1 MASDNAGLRPPVS
14 GKALVEAPR
23 PPLDPGRIAI
33 YAVLFAGVLIAIGP
47 FLWMI
52 SASFMTLSEVNLTR
66 LLPENLLWENY
77 ATALR
82 RANFLNIKVVTD
94 PNTGVLQSLGISG
107 YIWNSI
113 RITLITVGGSLLVC
127 IPAAYAFARMN
138 FIGRNFIF
146 ALFLSTMM
154 IPGIVM
160 LIPHLLTVIWLGRLS
175 ESVFGP
181 AGAWFNNWPALT
193 IPFFASVF
201 NIFLLRQ
208 FFIQIPDDLW
218 EAARIDG
225 AGHPRFLVSVVL
237 PLSKAPIMT
246 IVTLGFIGSWNALM
260 WPLLVTI
267 NDEWRP
273 IAVGLSNF
281 VTADTPGDL
290 NLQMARVGHHC
301 DSHPDAV
308 FRGAEAIHRRHR
320 ADRHQEL
327 NSMRK
332 SSFV

>member
-1 MASDNAGLRPPVS
+1 MASDAAHISPPSSGKMPVS
-14 GKALVEAPR
+14 GPR
-23 PPLDPGRIAI
+23 EKPSLSKIGI
-33 YAVLFAGVLIAIGP
+33 YAVLFAGVLIAVGP

-52 SASFMTLSEVNLTR
+52 SASFMTVSEVNLTR
-66 LLPENLLWENY
+66 LLPEKMLWENY

-82 RANFLNIKVVTD
+82 RANFLDIELMTD
-94 PNTGVLQSLGISG
+94 PNTGVLKSFGISG

-113 RITLITVGGSLLVC
+113 RITLISVIGSLLVC
-127 IPAAYAFARMN
+127 IPAAYAFARMK

-146 ALFLSTMM
+146 VVFLSTMM
-154 IPGIVM
+154 IPGIVL

-175 ESVFGP
+175 ESLLGP

-218 EAARIDG
+218 DAARIDG
-225 AGHPRFLVSVVL
+225 AGHPRFLISVVL

-267 NDEWRP
+267 NDNWRP

-281 VTADTPGDL
+281 VTSDTPGDL
-290 NLQMARVGHHC
+290 NLQMAASVITVIPILILYFVAQKQFTEGI
-301 DSHPDAV
+301 AQTGI
-308 FRGAEAIHRRHR
+308 RG
-320 ADRHQEL
+320 
-327 NSMRK
+327 
-332 SSFV
+332 

>member
-1 MASDNAGLRPPVS
+1 MPDDVAPTNKTVS
-14 GKALVEAPR
+14 ADAPAR
-23 PPLDPGRIAI
+23 GFNRTQLAI
-33 YAVLFAGVLIAIGP
+33 YAVLFAGVIIAVGP
-47 FLWMI
+47 FLWMV

-66 LLPENLLWENY
+66 LLPEKLLWENY

-82 RANFLNIKVVTD
+82 RANFLDIELVTD
-94 PNTGVLQSLGISG
+94 PGTGVLQSIGISG
-107 YIWNSI
+107 YLWNSL
-113 RITLITVGGSLLVC
+113 RITLISVSGSLAVC

-138 FIGRNFIF
+138 FIGRKVIF
-146 ALFLSTMM
+146 ALFISTMM

-175 ESVFGP
+175 ESLFGP

-208 FFIQIPDDLW
+208 FFIQIPNDLW
-218 EAARIDG
+218 DAARIDG
-225 AGHPRFLVSVVL
+225 AGHFKFLRSVVL

-267 NDEWRP
+267 NDDWRP

-290 NLQMARVGHHC
+290 NLQMAASVITVIPILILYFVAQKQFTEGI
-301 DSHPDAV
+301 AQTGI
-308 FRGAEAIHRRHR
+308 RG
-320 ADRHQEL
+320 
-327 NSMRK
+327 
-332 SSFV
+332 

>member
-1 MASDNAGLRPPVS
+1 MAKAIERPD
-14 GKALVEAPR
+14 A
-23 PPLDPGRIAI
+23 RINWSRIGI
-33 YAVLFAGVLIAIGP
+33 YAVLFGGVIIALGP

-52 SASFMTLSEVNLTR
+52 SASFMTVSEVSLAR
-66 LLPENLLWENY
+66 LFPENLLWENY

-82 RANFLNIKVVTD
+82 RANFLDIEVLTD
-94 PNTGVLQSLGISG
+94 PTTGGLQSVSVSG
-107 YIWNSI
+107 YLWNSL
-113 RITLITVGGSLLVC
+113 RITFITVGGSLLVC

-138 FIGRNFIF
+138 FVGRNVIF
-146 ALFLSTMM
+146 AVFLSTMM

-175 ESVFGP
+175 ESLFGP

-208 FFIQIPDDLW
+208 FFIQIPEDLW
-218 EAARIDG
+218 DAARIDG
-225 AGHPRFLVSVVL
+225 AGHLRFLRSVVL

-246 IVTLGFIGSWNALM
+246 IITLGFIGSWNALM
-260 WPLLVTI
+260 WPLLVTV
-267 NDEWRP
+267 NDDWRP

-290 NLQMARVGHHC
+290 NLQMAASVITVIPILMLYFVAQKQFTEGI
-301 DSHPDAV
+301 AQTGI
-308 FRGAEAIHRRHR
+308 RG
-320 ADRHQEL
+320 
-327 NSMRK
+327 
-332 SSFV
+332 

>member
-1 MASDNAGLRPPVS
+1 MANDASAMPLSEAQSSTIERPPS
-14 GKALVEAPR
+14 
-23 PPLDPGRIAI
+23 RINWSKIGI
-33 YAVLFAGVLIAIGP
+33 YIVLFSGVVLAIGP
-47 FLWMI
+47 FLWMV
-52 SASFMTLSEVNLTR
+52 SASFMTVSEINLSR

-82 RANFLNIKVVTD
+82 RANFLNLEVITD
-94 PNTGVLQSLGISG
+94 PATGALQNIELSG
-107 YIWNSI
+107 YLWNSV
-113 RITLITVGGSLLVC
+113 RITLITVTGSLLVC

-138 FIGRNFIF
+138 FVGRNFIF
-146 ALFLSTMM
+146 ALFISTMM

-160 LIPHLLTVIWLGRLS
+160 LIPHLLTIIWVGRLS

-181 AGAWFNNWPALT
+181 AGAWFNNWPSLT

-218 EAARIDG
+218 DAARIDG
-225 AGHPRFLVSVVL
+225 AGHVRFMLSVVL

-290 NLQMARVGHHC
+290 NLQMAASVITVIPILILYFVAQKQFTEGI
-301 DSHPDAV
+301 AQTGI
-308 FRGAEAIHRRHR
+308 RG
-320 ADRHQEL
+320 
-327 NSMRK
+327 
-332 SSFV
+332 

>member
-1 MASDNAGLRPPVS
+1 MDDDGAGRLPMPDPRERLNL
-14 GKALVEAPR
+14 GKI
-23 PPLDPGRIAI
+23 GI
-33 YAVLFAGVLIAIGP
+33 YAALFAGVLIAVGP
-47 FLWMI
+47 FLWMV

-66 LLPENLLWENY
+66 LLPEELLWENY

-82 RANFLNIKVVTD
+82 RANFLDIELTTD
-94 PNTGVLQSLGISG
+94 PSTGALQAVGISG

-113 RITLITVGGSLLVC
+113 RITLITVCGSLLVC
-127 IPAAYAFARMN
+127 IPAAYAFARMK
-138 FIGRNFIF
+138 FIGRNFLF
-146 ALFLSTMM
+146 AVFISTMM

-175 ESVFGP
+175 ESLFGP

-208 FFIQIPDDLW
+208 FFFQIPEDLW
-218 EAARIDG
+218 DAARIDG
-225 AGHPRFLVSVVL
+225 AGHPRFLIAVVL

-246 IVTLGFIGSWNALM
+246 IITLGFIGSWNALM

-267 NDEWRP
+267 NDDWRP

-281 VTADTPGDL
+281 VTSDTPGDL
-290 NLQMARVGHHC
+290 NLQMAASVITVIPILCLYFIAQKQFTEGI
-301 DSHPDAV
+301 AQTGI
-308 FRGAEAIHRRHR
+308 RG
-320 ADRHQEL
+320 
-327 NSMRK
+327 
-332 SSFV
+332 

>member
-1 MASDNAGLRPPVS
+1 MVSDAAGMAPPVT
-14 GKALVEAPR
+14 GKAPAEGPR
-23 PPLDPGRIAI
+23 KPLDLSRFGI
-33 YAVLFAGVLIAIGP
+33 YAVLFTGVLIAVGP

-52 SASFMTLSEVNLTR
+52 SASFMTLSEVSLTR
-66 LLPENLLWENY
+66 LLPEKLLWENY

-82 RANFLNIKVVTD
+82 RANFLDIELLRD
-94 PNTGVLQSLGISG
+94 PATGILQSFTISG
-107 YIWNSI
+107 YIWNSV
-113 RITLITVGGSLLVC
+113 RITLVTVVGSLIVC
-127 IPAAYAFARMN
+127 IPAAYAFARMK

-175 ESVFGP
+175 ESIFGP

-208 FFIQIPDDLW
+208 FFLQIPMDLW

-225 AGHPRFLVSVVL
+225 AGHPRFLISVVL

-267 NDEWRP
+267 NDDWRP

-290 NLQMARVGHHC
+290 NLQMAASVITVIPILVLYFIAQKQFTEGI
-301 DSHPDAV
+301 AQT
-308 FRGAEAIHRRHR
+308 GI
-320 ADRHQEL
+320 
-327 NSMRK
+327 K
-332 SSFV
+332 S

>member
-1 MASDNAGLRPPVS
+1 MASEASALRTASNGRLPVDGPRS
-14 GKALVEAPR
+14 GISLSRV
-23 PPLDPGRIAI
+23 GI
-33 YAVLFAGVLIAIGP
+33 YAVLFAGVLIAVGP

-82 RANFLNIKVVTD
+82 RANFLDIEIATD
-94 PNTGVLQSLGISG
+94 PQTGVLQSLSISG
-107 YIWNSI
+107 YIWNSV
-113 RITLITVGGSLLVC
+113 RITLISVLGSLTVC
-127 IPAAYAFARMN
+127 IPAAYAFARMR
-138 FIGRNFIF
+138 FVGRNFIF

-175 ESVFGP
+175 ESLFGP

-246 IVTLGFIGSWNALM
+246 IITLGFIGSWNALM

-290 NLQMARVGHHC
+290 NLQMAASVITVIPILVLYFVAQKQFTEGI
-301 DSHPDAV
+301 AQTGI
-308 FRGAEAIHRRHR
+308 RG
-320 ADRHQEL
+320 
-327 NSMRK
+327 
-332 SSFV
+332 

>member
-1 MASDNAGLRPPVS
+1 MRSESRDLVASDAKKLLPPRVNRTQ
-14 GKALVEAPR
+14 L
-23 PPLDPGRIAI
+23 AI
-33 YAVLFAGVLIAIGP
+33 YAVLFAGVIVAVGP

-82 RANFLNIKVVTD
+82 RANFLDIELTTD
-94 PNTGVLQSLGISG
+94 PTTGVLQSIGVSG
-107 YIWNSI
+107 YLWNSL
-113 RITLITVGGSLLVC
+113 RVTLISVTGSLVVC

-175 ESVFGP
+175 ESLFGP
-181 AGAWFNNWPALT
+181 VGAWFNNWPALT

-208 FFIQIPDDLW
+208 FFIQIPNDLW
-218 EAARIDG
+218 DAARIDG
-225 AGHPRFLVSVVL
+225 AGHFKFLRSVVL

-267 NDEWRP
+267 NDDWRP

-290 NLQMARVGHHC
+290 NLQMAASVITVIPILILYFVAQKQFTEGI
-301 DSHPDAV
+301 AQTGI
-308 FRGAEAIHRRHR
+308 RG
-320 ADRHQEL
+320 
-327 NSMRK
+327 
-332 SSFV
+332 

>member
-1 MASDNAGLRPPVS
+1 MASAEFSPLGRQKAPTEGPP
-14 GKALVEAPR
+14 K
-23 PPLDPGRIAI
+23 PLDWRRLAI
-33 YAVLFAGVLIAIGP
+33 YAVLFAGVLIAVGP

-66 LLPENLLWENY
+66 LLPEKLLWENY

-82 RANFLNIKVVTD
+82 RANFLDIELVTD
-94 PNTGVLQSLGISG
+94 PSSGVLQSFGVSG
-107 YIWNSI
+107 YIWNSV
-113 RITLITVGGSLLVC
+113 RITLITVVGSLLVC
-127 IPAAYAFARMN
+127 IPAAYAFARMK

-175 ESVFGP
+175 ESIFGP

-208 FFIQIPDDLW
+208 FFLQIPDDLW

-225 AGHPRFLVSVVL
+225 AGHPRFLISVVL

-267 NDEWRP
+267 NDDWRP

-290 NLQMARVGHHC
+290 NLQMAASVITVMPILVLYFIAQKQFTEGI
-301 DSHPDAV
+301 AQT
-308 FRGAEAIHRRHR
+308 GI
-320 ADRHQEL
+320 
-327 NSMRK
+327 K
-332 SSFV
+332 S

>member
-1 MASDNAGLRPPVS
+1 MAKTKSAPISRPP
-14 GKALVEAPR
+14 A
-23 PPLDPGRIAI
+23 RINWSKIGI
-33 YAVLFAGVLIAIGP
+33 YAVLFAGVLIALGP

-52 SASFMTLSEVNLTR
+52 SASFMTVSEVSLAR
-66 LLPENLLWENY
+66 LFPEDLLWENY

-82 RANFLNIKVVTD
+82 RANFLDIELSTD
-94 PNTGVLQSLGISG
+94 PTTGSLQSVSVSG
-107 YIWNSI
+107 YLWNSL
-113 RITLITVGGSLLVC
+113 RITFITVTGSLLVC

-138 FIGRNFIF
+138 FVGRNVIF
-146 ALFLSTMM
+146 AIFLSTMM

-175 ESVFGP
+175 ESLFGP
-181 AGAWFNNWPALT
+181 MGAWFNNWPALT

-225 AGHPRFLVSVVL
+225 AGHLRFLHSVVL

-246 IVTLGFIGSWNALM
+246 IITLGFIGSWNALM
-260 WPLLVTI
+260 WPLLVTV
-267 NDEWRP
+267 NDDWRP

-290 NLQMARVGHHC
+290 NLQMAASVITVIPILVLYFVAQKQFTEGI
-301 DSHPDAV
+301 AQTGI
-308 FRGAEAIHRRHR
+308 RG
-320 ADRHQEL
+320 
-327 NSMRK
+327 
-332 SSFV
+332 

>member
-1 MASDNAGLRPPVS
+1 MASDAEILSAAPNHRQPVETS
-14 GKALVEAPR
+14 RKEISWS
-23 PPLDPGRIAI
+23 RIGI
-33 YAVLFAGVLIAIGP
+33 YAVLFAGVVIAIGP

-82 RANFLNIKVVTD
+82 RANFLNIEITTH
-94 PNTGVLQSLGISG
+94 PQTGVLQSLSISG
-107 YIWNSI
+107 YIWNSV
-113 RITLITVGGSLLVC
+113 RITLISVLGSLAVC

-138 FIGRNFIF
+138 FIGRNFLF

-175 ESVFGP
+175 ESLFGP

-208 FFIQIPDDLW
+208 FFLQIPADLW

-225 AGHPRFLVSVVL
+225 AGHPRFLISVVL

-290 NLQMARVGHHC
+290 NLQMAASVITVIPILVLYFLAQKQFTEGI
-301 DSHPDAV
+301 AQTGI
-308 FRGAEAIHRRHR
+308 RG
-320 ADRHQEL
+320 
-327 NSMRK
+327 
-332 SSFV
+332 

>member
-1 MASDNAGLRPPVS
+1 MASDARARLPSFKDKQPPEGPRKGLS
-14 GKALVEAPR
+14 LS
-23 PPLDPGRIAI
+23 RIGI

-52 SASFMTLSEVNLTR
+52 SASFMTISEVNLTR
-66 LLPENLLWENY
+66 LLPEKLLWENY

-82 RANFLNIKVVTD
+82 RANFFDIEIATD
-94 PNTGVLQSLGISG
+94 PQTGVLQSLQVSG
-107 YIWNSI
+107 YIWNSV
-113 RITLITVGGSLLVC
+113 RITLITVLGSLTVC
-127 IPAAYAFARMN
+127 IPAAYAFARMK
-138 FIGRNFIF
+138 FVGRDFLF

-175 ESVFGP
+175 ESLFGP

-208 FFIQIPDDLW
+208 FFIQIPLDLW

-225 AGHPRFLVSVVL
+225 AGHPRFLISVVL

-290 NLQMARVGHHC
+290 NLQMAASVITVIPILILYFVAQKQFTEGI
-301 DSHPDAV
+301 AQTGI
-308 FRGAEAIHRRHR
+308 RG
-320 ADRHQEL
+320 
-327 NSMRK
+327 
-332 SSFV
+332 

>member
-1 MASDNAGLRPPVS
+1 MASAAPPTSAAG
-14 GKALVEAPR
+14 K
-23 PPLDPGRIAI
+23 PLNLGRLGI
-33 YAVLFAGVLIAIGP
+33 YAVLFAGVIIAIGP
-47 FLWMI
+47 FLWML

-82 RANFLNIKVVTD
+82 RANFLDIEIITD
-94 PNTGVLQSLGISG
+94 PSSGQLQTLSVSG
-107 YIWNSI
+107 YLWNSL
-113 RITLITVGGSLLVC
+113 RITLITVSGSLLVC

-138 FIGRNFIF
+138 FIGRKVIF

-154 IPGIVM
+154 IPRSVM

-175 ESVFGP
+175 ESLFGP

-208 FFIQIPDDLW
+208 FFLQIPNDLW
-218 EAARIDG
+218 DAARIDG
-225 AGHPRFLVSVVL
+225 AGHLRFLLRVVL
-237 PLSKAPIMT
+237 PISKAPIMT

-260 WPLLVTI
+260 WPLLVTV
-267 NDEWRP
+267 NDDWRP

-290 NLQMARVGHHC
+290 NLQMAASVITVIPILVLYFVAQKQFTEGI
-301 DSHPDAV
+301 AQTGI
-308 FRGAEAIHRRHR
+308 RG
-320 ADRHQEL
+320 
-327 NSMRK
+327 
-332 SSFV
+332 

>member
-1 MASDNAGLRPPVS
+1 MASDANALRAAPEARLPVD
-14 GKALVEAPR
+14 GPR
-23 PPLDPGRIAI
+23 KGVSFSRAGI
-33 YAVLFAGVLIAIGP
+33 YALLFAGVLIAVGP

-82 RANFLNIKVVTD
+82 RANFLDIEIATD
-94 PNTGVLQSLGISG
+94 PQTGVLQSLSISG
-107 YIWNSI
+107 YIWNSV
-113 RITLITVGGSLLVC
+113 RITLISVLGSLTVC
-127 IPAAYAFARMN
+127 IPAAYAFARMR
-138 FIGRNFIF
+138 FVGRNFIF

-175 ESVFGP
+175 ESLFGP

-225 AGHPRFLVSVVL
+225 AGHPRFLISVVL

-246 IVTLGFIGSWNALM
+246 IITLGFIGSWNALM

-290 NLQMARVGHHC
+290 NLQMAASVITVIPILILYFVAQKQFTEGI
-301 DSHPDAV
+301 AQTGI
-308 FRGAEAIHRRHR
+308 RG
-320 ADRHQEL
+320 
-327 NSMRK
+327 
-332 SSFV
+332 

>member
-1 MASDNAGLRPPVS
+1 MASDASALRTASNGRLPVDGPRAGISLSRV
-14 GKALVEAPR
+14 G
-23 PPLDPGRIAI
+23 I
-33 YAVLFAGVLIAIGP
+33 YAVLFAGVLIAVGP

-82 RANFLNIKVVTD
+82 RANFLDIEIATD
-94 PNTGVLQSLGISG
+94 PQTGMLQSLSVSG
-107 YIWNSI
+107 YIWNSV
-113 RITLITVGGSLLVC
+113 RITLISVLGSLTVC
-127 IPAAYAFARMN
+127 IPAAYAFARMR
-138 FIGRNFIF
+138 FVGRNFIF

-175 ESVFGP
+175 ESLFGP

-246 IVTLGFIGSWNALM
+246 IITLGFIGSWNALM

-290 NLQMARVGHHC
+290 NLQMAASVITVIPILVLYFVAQKQFTEGI
-301 DSHPDAV
+301 AQTGI
-308 FRGAEAIHRRHR
+308 RG
-320 ADRHQEL
+320 
-327 NSMRK
+327 
-332 SSFV
+332 

>member
-1 MASDNAGLRPPVS
+1 MANAAK
-14 GKALVEAPR
+14 GKAGFAT
-23 PPLDPGRIAI
+23 PPTRLSRSQLGI
-33 YAVLFAGVLIAIGP
+33 YAILFTGVIIAVGP

-52 SASFMTLSEVNLTR
+52 SASFMTLSEVSLTR

-77 ATALR
+77 STALR
-82 RANFLNIKVVTD
+82 RANFLDIELMTD
-94 PNTGVLQSLGISG
+94 PVNGTLQSISVSG
-107 YIWNSI
+107 YLWNSL
-113 RITLITVGGSLLVC
+113 RITLISVVGSLAVC

-138 FIGRNFIF
+138 FVGRNIIF

-175 ESVFGP
+175 ESLFGP
-181 AGAWFNNWPALT
+181 AGAWFNSWPALT
-193 IPFFASVF
+193 VPFFASVF

-208 FFIQIPDDLW
+208 FFLQIPTDLW
-218 EAARIDG
+218 DAARIDG
-225 AGHPRFLVSVVL
+225 AGHPRFLRSVVL

-267 NDEWRP
+267 NDKWRP
-273 IAVGLSNF
+273 IAVGLANF

-290 NLQMARVGHHC
+290 NLQMAASVITVIPIMILYFLAQKQFTEGI
-301 DSHPDAV
+301 AQTGI
-308 FRGAEAIHRRHR
+308 RG
-320 ADRHQEL
+320 
-327 NSMRK
+327 
-332 SSFV
+332 

>member
-1 MASDNAGLRPPVS
+1 MASDDQAMRPSFAGEPPPE
-14 GKALVEAPR
+14 GPR
-23 PPLDPGRIAI
+23 KDLSLSRIGI
-33 YAVLFAGVLIAIGP
+33 YAVLFAGVLIAVGP

-52 SASFMTLSEVNLTR
+52 SASFMTISEVNLTR
-66 LLPENLLWENY
+66 LLPEKLLWENY

-82 RANFLNIKVVTD
+82 RANFFDIEIATD
-94 PNTGVLQSLGISG
+94 PQTGVLQSLQISG
-107 YIWNSI
+107 YIWNSV
-113 RITLITVGGSLLVC
+113 RITLITVLGSLSVC
-127 IPAAYAFARMN
+127 IPAAYAFARMK
-138 FIGRNFIF
+138 FVGRDFIF

-175 ESVFGP
+175 ESLLGP

-225 AGHPRFLVSVVL
+225 AGHPRFLISVVL

-290 NLQMARVGHHC
+290 NLQMAASVITVIPILALYFVAQKQFTEGI
-301 DSHPDAV
+301 AQTGI
-308 FRGAEAIHRRHR
+308 RG
-320 ADRHQEL
+320 
-327 NSMRK
+327 
-332 SSFV
+332 

>member
-1 MASDNAGLRPPVS
+1 MRSESRDLVASDAKKLPP
-14 GKALVEAPR
+14 PR
-23 PPLDPGRIAI
+23 VNRTQLAI
-33 YAVLFAGVLIAIGP
+33 YAVLFAGVIVAVGP

-82 RANFLNIKVVTD
+82 RANFLDIELTTD
-94 PNTGVLQSLGISG
+94 PTTGVLQSIGVSG
-107 YIWNSI
+107 YLWNSL
-113 RITLITVGGSLLVC
+113 RVTLISVTGSLVVC
-127 IPAAYAFARMN
+127 IPAAYAFARIN

-175 ESVFGP
+175 ESLFGP
-181 AGAWFNNWPALT
+181 VGAWFNNWPALT

-208 FFIQIPDDLW
+208 FFIQIPNDLW
-218 EAARIDG
+218 DAARIDG
-225 AGHPRFLVSVVL
+225 AGHFKFLRSVVL

-267 NDEWRP
+267 NDDWRP

-290 NLQMARVGHHC
+290 NLQMAASVITVIPILILYFVAQKQFTEGI
-301 DSHPDAV
+301 AQTGI
-308 FRGAEAIHRRHR
+308 RG
-320 ADRHQEL
+320 
-327 NSMRK
+327 
-332 SSFV
+332 

>member
-1 MASDNAGLRPPVS
+1 MASAEFSPLGRQ
-14 GKALVEAPR
+14 KAPTEGPSK
-23 PPLDPGRIAI
+23 PLDWRRLAI
-33 YAVLFAGVLIAIGP
+33 YAVLFAGVLIAVGP

-66 LLPENLLWENY
+66 LLPEKLLWENY

-82 RANFLNIKVVTD
+82 RANFLDIELVTD
-94 PNTGVLQSLGISG
+94 PSSGVLQSFGVSG
-107 YIWNSI
+107 YIWNSV
-113 RITLITVGGSLLVC
+113 RITLITVVGSLLVC
-127 IPAAYAFARMN
+127 IPAAYAFARMK

-175 ESVFGP
+175 ESIFGP

-208 FFIQIPDDLW
+208 FFLQIPDDLW

-225 AGHPRFLVSVVL
+225 AGHPRFLISVVL

-267 NDEWRP
+267 NDDWRP

-290 NLQMARVGHHC
+290 NLQMAASVITVMPILVLYFIAQKQFTEGI
-301 DSHPDAV
+301 AQT
-308 FRGAEAIHRRHR
+308 GI
-320 ADRHQEL
+320 
-327 NSMRK
+327 K
-332 SSFV
+332 S

>member
-1 MASDNAGLRPPVS
+1 MARAGEGSNA
-14 GKALVEAPR
+14 AAMQQ
-23 PPLDPGRIAI
+23 PPLQGPRQRVSLGALGI
-33 YAVLFAGVLIAIGP
+33 YALLFAGVLIAVGP

-52 SASFMTLSEVNLTR
+52 SASFMTISEVNLTR

-82 RANFLNIKVVTD
+82 RANFLDIEIATD
-94 PNTGVLQSLGISG
+94 PQTGVLQSLSVSG
-107 YIWNSI
+107 YIWNSV
-113 RITLITVGGSLLVC
+113 RITLITVLGSLTVC
-127 IPAAYAFARMN
+127 IPAAYAFARMK
-138 FIGRNFIF
+138 FVGRDFIF

-175 ESVFGP
+175 ESLFGP

-208 FFIQIPDDLW
+208 FFIQIPNDLW

-290 NLQMARVGHHC
+290 NLQMAASVITVVPILILYFVAQKQFTEGI
-301 DSHPDAV
+301 AQTGI
-308 FRGAEAIHRRHR
+308 RG
-320 ADRHQEL
+320 
-327 NSMRK
+327 
-332 SSFV
+332 

>member
-1 MASDNAGLRPPVS
+1 MLKRKSQTKTAPKTPPRRV
-14 GKALVEAPR
+14 KPAQL
-23 PPLDPGRIAI
+23 AI
-33 YAVLFAGVLIAIGP
+33 YAVLFAGVIIAVGP

-82 RANFLNIKVVTD
+82 RANFLDIELTTD
-94 PNTGVLQSLGISG
+94 PSTGVLQSISVSG
-107 YIWNSI
+107 YLWNSL
-113 RITLITVGGSLLVC
+113 RITLISVGGSLVVC

-138 FIGRNFIF
+138 FVGRNFLF

-175 ESVFGP
+175 ESLFGP

-208 FFIQIPDDLW
+208 FFIQIPNDLW

-225 AGHPRFLVSVVL
+225 AGHFKFLRSVVL

-267 NDEWRP
+267 NDDWRP

-290 NLQMARVGHHC
+290 NLQMAASVITVIPILILYFVAQKQFTEGI
-301 DSHPDAV
+301 AQTGI
-308 FRGAEAIHRRHR
+308 RG
-320 ADRHQEL
+320 
-327 NSMRK
+327 
-332 SSFV
+332 

>member
-1 MASDNAGLRPPVS
+1 MASDTGASATSPADRRP
-14 GKALVEAPR
+14 VEGPSKD
-23 PPLDPGRIAI
+23 LSWSKIGI
-33 YAVLFAGVLIAIGP
+33 YAVLFAGVIIAIGP

-52 SASFMTLSEVNLTR
+52 SASFMTISEVNLTR
-66 LLPENLLWENY
+66 LLPEKLLWENY

-82 RANFLNIKVVTD
+82 RANFLDIEITAD
-94 PNTGVLQSLGISG
+94 AQTGVLQSLSISG
-107 YIWNSI
+107 YIWNSV
-113 RITLITVGGSLLVC
+113 RITLITVLGSLTVC
-127 IPAAYAFARMN
+127 IPAAYAFARMK
-138 FIGRNFIF
+138 FVGRNFIF

-175 ESVFGP
+175 ESLFGP
-181 AGAWFNNWPALT
+181 LGAWFNNWPALT

-290 NLQMARVGHHC
+290 NLQMAASVITVIPILVLYFVAQKQFTEGI
-301 DSHPDAV
+301 AQTGI
-308 FRGAEAIHRRHR
+308 RG
-320 ADRHQEL
+320 
-327 NSMRK
+327 
-332 SSFV
+332 

>member
-1 MASDNAGLRPPVS
+1 MASDASALRTASNGRLPVDGPRAGISLSRV
-14 GKALVEAPR
+14 G
-23 PPLDPGRIAI
+23 I
-33 YAVLFAGVLIAIGP
+33 YALLFAGVLIAVGP

-82 RANFLNIKVVTD
+82 RANFLDIEIATD
-94 PNTGVLQSLGISG
+94 PQTGMLQSLSVSG
-107 YIWNSI
+107 YIWNSV
-113 RITLITVGGSLLVC
+113 RITLISVLGSLTVC
-127 IPAAYAFARMN
+127 IPAAYAFARMR
-138 FIGRNFIF
+138 FVGRNFIF

-175 ESVFGP
+175 ESLFGP

-246 IVTLGFIGSWNALM
+246 IITLGFIGSWNALM

-290 NLQMARVGHHC
+290 NLQMAASVITVIPILVLYFVAQKQFTEGI
-301 DSHPDAV
+301 AQTGI
-308 FRGAEAIHRRHR
+308 RG
-320 ADRHQEL
+320 
-327 NSMRK
+327 
-332 SSFV
+332 

>member
-1 MASDNAGLRPPVS
+1 MASDAGGLGAAPKGRLPVDGLREGIS
-14 GKALVEAPR
+14 LSRAG
-23 PPLDPGRIAI
+23 I
-33 YAVLFAGVLIAIGP
+33 YAALFAGVLIAVGP

-52 SASFMTLSEVNLTR
+52 SASFMTVSEVNLTR
-66 LLPENLLWENY
+66 LLPEKLLWENY

-82 RANFLNIKVVTD
+82 RANFLDMEIATD
-94 PNTGVLQSLGISG
+94 PQTGLLQSLSVSG
-107 YIWNSI
+107 YIWNSV
-113 RITLITVGGSLLVC
+113 RITLISVLGSLTVC
-127 IPAAYAFARMN
+127 IPAAYAFARMK

-175 ESVFGP
+175 ESLFGP

-290 NLQMARVGHHC
+290 NLQMAASVITVIPILALYFVAQKQFTEGI
-301 DSHPDAV
+301 AQTGI
-308 FRGAEAIHRRHR
+308 RG
-320 ADRHQEL
+320 
-327 NSMRK
+327 
-332 SSFV
+332 

>member
-1 MASDNAGLRPPVS
+1 MLKRDTQTKPVKTPPRRV
-14 GKALVEAPR
+14 KPAQL
-23 PPLDPGRIAI
+23 AI
-33 YAVLFAGVLIAIGP
+33 YAVLFAGVIIAVGP

-82 RANFLNIKVVTD
+82 RANFLDIELTTD
-94 PNTGVLQSLGISG
+94 PSTGVLQSISISG
-107 YIWNSI
+107 YLWNSL
-113 RITLITVGGSLLVC
+113 RITLISVGGSLVVC

-138 FIGRNFIF
+138 FVGRNFLF

-175 ESVFGP
+175 ESLFGP

-208 FFIQIPDDLW
+208 FFIQIPNDLW

-225 AGHPRFLVSVVL
+225 AGHFKFLRSVVL

-267 NDEWRP
+267 NDDWRP

-290 NLQMARVGHHC
+290 NLQMAASVITVIPILILYFVAQKQFTEGI
-301 DSHPDAV
+301 AQTGI
-308 FRGAEAIHRRHR
+308 RG
-320 ADRHQEL
+320 
-327 NSMRK
+327 
-332 SSFV
+332 

>member
-1 MASDNAGLRPPVS
+1 MASDAG
-14 GKALVEAPR
+14 ALSATPNR
-23 PPLDPGRIAI
+23 RLPNDGTRKSLSLSRIGI
-33 YAVLFAGVLIAIGP
+33 YAVLFAGVLIAVGP

-82 RANFLNIKVVTD
+82 RANFLNIEIATD
-94 PNTGVLQSLGISG
+94 PQTGVLQSLSVSG
-107 YIWNSI
+107 YIWNSV
-113 RITLITVGGSLLVC
+113 RITLISVLGSLTVC
-127 IPAAYAFARMN
+127 IPAAYAFARMR
-138 FIGRNFIF
+138 FVGRNFLF

-175 ESVFGP
+175 ESLFGP

-246 IVTLGFIGSWNALM
+246 IITLGFIGSWNALM

-290 NLQMARVGHHC
+290 NLQMAASVITVIPILVLYFVAQKQFTEGI
-301 DSHPDAV
+301 AQTGI
-308 FRGAEAIHRRHR
+308 RG
-320 ADRHQEL
+320 
-327 NSMRK
+327 
-332 SSFV
+332 

>member
-1 MASDNAGLRPPVS
+1 MASDGGGLR
-14 GKALVEAPR
+14 AAANHR
-23 PPLDPGRIAI
+23 PAVGGIRKEISWSKVGI
-33 YAVLFAGVLIAIGP
+33 YAVLFAGVIIAIGP

-66 LLPENLLWENY
+66 LLPEKLLWENY

-82 RANFLNIKVVTD
+82 RANFLNIEIATD
-94 PNTGVLQSLGISG
+94 PQTGALQSLSVSG
-107 YIWNSI
+107 YIWNSV
-113 RITLITVGGSLLVC
+113 RITLISVLGSLAVC
-127 IPAAYAFARMN
+127 IPAAYAFARMK
-138 FIGRNFIF
+138 FVGRNFIF

-175 ESVFGP
+175 ESLFGP
-181 AGAWFNNWPALT
+181 LGAWFNNWPALT

-208 FFIQIPDDLW
+208 FFIQIPVDLW

-225 AGHPRFLVSVVL
+225 AGHPRFLLSVVL

-290 NLQMARVGHHC
+290 NLQMAASVITVIPILVLYFVAQKQFTEGI
-301 DSHPDAV
+301 AQTGI
-308 FRGAEAIHRRHR
+308 RG
-320 ADRHQEL
+320 
-327 NSMRK
+327 
-332 SSFV
+332 

>member
-1 MASDNAGLRPPVS
+1 MAKDANMLRAASDGRPPVDR
-14 GKALVEAPR
+14 PR
-23 PPLDPGRIAI
+23 AGISLSRVGI
-33 YAVLFAGVLIAIGP
+33 YALLFAGVLIAVGP

-66 LLPENLLWENY
+66 LLPEKLLWENY

-82 RANFLNIKVVTD
+82 RANFLDIEIATD
-94 PNTGVLQSLGISG
+94 PQTGMLQSLSVSG
-107 YIWNSI
+107 YIWNSV
-113 RITLITVGGSLLVC
+113 RITLISVLGSLTVC
-127 IPAAYAFARMN
+127 IPAAYAFARMR

-175 ESVFGP
+175 ESLFGP

-208 FFIQIPDDLW
+208 FFIQIPHDLW

-225 AGHPRFLVSVVL
+225 AGHPRFLISVVL

-246 IVTLGFIGSWNALM
+246 IITLGFIGSWNALM

-290 NLQMARVGHHC
+290 NLQMAASVITVIPILALYFVAQKQFTEGI
-301 DSHPDAV
+301 AQTGI
-308 FRGAEAIHRRHR
+308 RG
-320 ADRHQEL
+320 
-327 NSMRK
+327 
-332 SSFV
+332 

>member
-1 MASDNAGLRPPVS
+1 MARAGEGS
-14 GKALVEAPR
+14 SAAAIQK
-23 PPLDPGRIAI
+23 PPLQGPRQRVSLSALGI
-33 YAVLFAGVLIAIGP
+33 YALLFAGVLIAVGP

-52 SASFMTLSEVNLTR
+52 SASFMTISEVNLTR

-82 RANFLNIKVVTD
+82 RANFLDIEIATD
-94 PNTGVLQSLGISG
+94 PQTGVLQSLSVSG
-107 YIWNSI
+107 YIWNSV
-113 RITLITVGGSLLVC
+113 RITLITVLGSLTVC
-127 IPAAYAFARMN
+127 IPAAYAFARMK
-138 FIGRNFIF
+138 FVGRDFIF

-175 ESVFGP
+175 ESLFGP

-208 FFIQIPDDLW
+208 FFIQIPNDLW

-290 NLQMARVGHHC
+290 NLQMAASVITVVPILILYFVAQKQFTEGI
-301 DSHPDAV
+301 AQTGI
-308 FRGAEAIHRRHR
+308 RG
-320 ADRHQEL
+320 
-327 NSMRK
+327 
-332 SSFV
+332 

>member
-1 MASDNAGLRPPVS
+1 MASDARALSAAPKGRLPVD
-14 GKALVEAPR
+14 GPR
-23 PPLDPGRIAI
+23 KGISLSRVGI
-33 YAVLFAGVLIAIGP
+33 YAVLFAGVLIAVGP

-66 LLPENLLWENY
+66 LLPEKLLWENY

-82 RANFLNIKVVTD
+82 RANFLDIEIATD
-94 PNTGVLQSLGISG
+94 PQTGMLQSLSVSG
-107 YIWNSI
+107 YIWNSV
-113 RITLITVGGSLLVC
+113 RITLISVLGSLTVC
-127 IPAAYAFARMN
+127 IPAAYAFARMR
-138 FIGRNFIF
+138 FVGRNFIF

-175 ESVFGP
+175 ESLFGP

-225 AGHPRFLVSVVL
+225 AGHPRFLISVVL

-246 IVTLGFIGSWNALM
+246 IITLGFIGSWNALM

-290 NLQMARVGHHC
+290 NLQMAASVITVIPILALYFVAQKQFTEGI
-301 DSHPDAV
+301 AQTGI
-308 FRGAEAIHRRHR
+308 RG
-320 ADRHQEL
+320 
-327 NSMRK
+327 
-332 SSFV
+332 

>member
-1 MASDNAGLRPPVS
+1 MPSQSRDPIAT
-14 GKALVEAPR
+14 KANKAPAPR
-23 PPLDPGRIAI
+23 VNPSQLAI
-33 YAVLFAGVLIAIGP
+33 YAVLFAGVIIAVGP

-82 RANFLNIKVVTD
+82 RANFLDIELTTD
-94 PNTGVLQSLGISG
+94 PTSGVLQSIGISG
-107 YIWNSI
+107 YLWNSL
-113 RITLITVGGSLLVC
+113 RITLISVTGSLVVC
-127 IPAAYAFARMN
+127 IPAAYAFARMD

-175 ESVFGP
+175 ESLFGP

-208 FFIQIPDDLW
+208 FFIQIPNDLW

-225 AGHPRFLVSVVL
+225 AGHFKFLRSVVL

-267 NDEWRP
+267 NDDWRP

-290 NLQMARVGHHC
+290 NLQMAASVITVIPILILYFVAQRQFTEGI
-301 DSHPDAV
+301 AQTGI
-308 FRGAEAIHRRHR
+308 RG
-320 ADRHQEL
+320 
-327 NSMRK
+327 
-332 SSFV
+332 

>member
-1 MASDNAGLRPPVS
+1 MANDLNEPRPAPEGKPPVADARAGIS
-14 GKALVEAPR
+14 RGKV
-23 PPLDPGRIAI
+23 GI
-33 YAVLFAGVLIAIGP
+33 YVVLFAGVIIAVGP

-66 LLPENLLWENY
+66 LLPEKLLWENY

-82 RANFLNIKVVTD
+82 RANFLDIEIVAD
-94 PNTGVLQSLGISG
+94 PQTGVLQSLSVSG
-107 YIWNSI
+107 YIWNSV
-113 RITLITVGGSLLVC
+113 RITLITVLGSLTVC
-127 IPAAYAFARMN
+127 IPAAYAFARMK
-138 FIGRNFIF
+138 FVGRNFLF

-175 ESVFGP
+175 ESLFGP
-181 AGAWFNNWPALT
+181 LGAWFNNWPALT

-225 AGHPRFLVSVVL
+225 AGHPRFLVGVVL

-273 IAVGLSNF
+273 VAVGLSNF

-290 NLQMARVGHHC
+290 NLQMAASVITVIPILVLYFVAQKQFTEGI
-301 DSHPDAV
+301 AQTGI
-308 FRGAEAIHRRHR
+308 RG
-320 ADRHQEL
+320 
-327 NSMRK
+327 
-332 SSFV
+332 

>member
-1 MASDNAGLRPPVS
+1 MAKDMN
-14 GKALVEAPR
+14 EPR
-23 PPLDPGRIAI
+23 PATHGKPPIADARPAVSRGKLGI
-33 YAVLFAGVLIAIGP
+33 YTVLFAGVIIAVGP

-66 LLPENLLWENY
+66 LLPEKLLWENY

-82 RANFLNIKVVTD
+82 RANFLDIAIVAD
-94 PNTGVLQSLGISG
+94 PQTGVLQSLSVSG
-107 YIWNSI
+107 YIWNSV
-113 RITLITVGGSLLVC
+113 RITLITVLGSLTVC
-127 IPAAYAFARMN
+127 IPAAYAFARMK
-138 FIGRNFIF
+138 FVGRNFLF

-175 ESVFGP
+175 ESLFGP
-181 AGAWFNNWPALT
+181 LGAWFNNWPALT

-225 AGHPRFLVSVVL
+225 AGHPRFLVGVVL

-290 NLQMARVGHHC
+290 NLQMAASVITVIPILGLYFV
-301 DSHPDAV
+301 AQKQ
-308 FRGAEAIHRRHR
+308 FTEGIAQTGIRG
-320 ADRHQEL
+320 
-327 NSMRK
+327 
-332 SSFV
+332 

>member
-1 MASDNAGLRPPVS
+1 MAKAKSASIERPPAKINWS
-14 GKALVEAPR
+14 
-23 PPLDPGRIAI
+23 RIGI
-33 YAVLFAGVLIAIGP
+33 YAVLFAGVIIALGP

-52 SASFMTLSEVNLTR
+52 SASFMTISEVSLAR
-66 LLPENLLWENY
+66 LFPENLLWENY

-82 RANFLNIKVVTD
+82 RANFLDIEILSD
-94 PNTGVLQSLGISG
+94 PISGSLQSVSVSG
-107 YIWNSI
+107 YLWNSL
-113 RITLITVGGSLLVC
+113 RITFITVGGSLLVC

-138 FIGRNFIF
+138 FVGRNVIF
-146 ALFLSTMM
+146 AVFLSTMM

-175 ESVFGP
+175 ESLLGP

-208 FFIQIPDDLW
+208 FFIQIPEDLW
-218 EAARIDG
+218 DAARIDG
-225 AGHPRFLVSVVL
+225 AGHLRFLRSVVL

-246 IVTLGFIGSWNALM
+246 IITLGFIGSWNALM
-260 WPLLVTI
+260 WPLLVTV
-267 NDEWRP
+267 NDDWRP

-290 NLQMARVGHHC
+290 NLQMAASVITVIPILMLYFVAQKQFTEGI
-301 DSHPDAV
+301 AQTGI
-308 FRGAEAIHRRHR
+308 RG
-320 ADRHQEL
+320 
-327 NSMRK
+327 
-332 SSFV
+332 

>member
-1 MASDNAGLRPPVS
+1 MPDDVAPTSKTVS
-14 GKALVEAPR
+14 ADA
-23 PPLDPGRIAI
+23 PGRGFNRTQLAI
-33 YAVLFAGVLIAIGP
+33 YAVLFAGVIIAVGP

-52 SASFMTLSEVNLTR
+52 SASFMTLSEVSLTR

-82 RANFLNIKVVTD
+82 RAKFLDIELVTD
-94 PNTGVLQSLGISG
+94 PGTGILQSIGVSG
-107 YIWNSI
+107 YLWNSL
-113 RITLITVGGSLLVC
+113 RITLISVSGSLAVC

-138 FIGRNFIF
+138 FLGRKIIF
-146 ALFLSTMM
+146 ALFISTMM

-175 ESVFGP
+175 ESLFGP

-208 FFIQIPDDLW
+208 FFIQIPNDLW
-218 EAARIDG
+218 DAARIDG
-225 AGHPRFLVSVVL
+225 AGHFKFLRSVVL

-267 NDEWRP
+267 NDDWRP

-290 NLQMARVGHHC
+290 NLQMAASVITVIPILILYFVAQKQFTEGI
-301 DSHPDAV
+301 AQTGI
-308 FRGAEAIHRRHR
+308 RG
-320 ADRHQEL
+320 
-327 NSMRK
+327 
-332 SSFV
+332 